1 MNAKAAPRTSPRQIR
16 VTAGLRAAF
25 SKRCNVFMPHEIFA
39 MPECLAR
46 VREGDEDAARELVG
60 HLYPLVIKLVRA
72 HRPQR
77 VAEEDLAQEVFMKMF
92 TRLPQY
98 EGRNG
103 VPFEHWV
110 SRVAVTTCLDA
121 LRAEMR
127 RPERRWADLGDGE
140 REWVEFFV
148 GEEPAPAP
156 ADTLAAREAVERL
169 LSFLAPDDRLVL
181 TLLDI
186 DERSVAEISGMTGW
200 GRSAVKVRAFR
211 ARQKLRKHA
220 LQMYKD
226 SDL

>member
-1 MNAKAAPRTSPRQIR
+1 
-16 VTAGLRAAF
+16 
-25 SKRCNVFMPHEIFA
+25 MPHEIFA
-39 MPECLAR
+39 MSECLAL
-46 VREGDEDAARELVG
+46 VRAGDETAARELVE

-72 HRPQR
+72 HRPR
-77 VAEEDLAQEVFMKMF
+77 RMAEEDLAQEVFMKMF

-98 EGRNG
+98 EGRDG
-103 VPFEHWV
+103 VPFEHWI

-127 RPERRWADLGDGE
+127 RPEWRWADLGDGE
-140 REWVEFFV
+140 REWVEFFA

-169 LSFLAPDDRLVL
+169 LSFLAPEDRLVV
-181 TLLDI
+181 TLLDLE
-186 DERSVAEISGMTGW
+186 ERSVAEISALTGW

-220 LQMYKD
+220 LQMYKE

>member
-1 MNAKAAPRTSPRQIR
+1 
-16 VTAGLRAAF
+16 
-25 SKRCNVFMPHEIFA
+25 MPA
-39 MPECLAR
+39 CLAR
-46 VREGDEDAARELVG
+46 VREGDDDAARELVE

-72 HRPQR
+72 HRPRR

-92 TRLPQY
+92 TRLEQY
-98 EGRNG
+98 EGRDG

-127 RPERRWADLGDGE
+127 RPEWRWADLGDGE

-148 GEEPAPAP
+148 GEVPAPTP
-156 ADTLAAREAVERL
+156 VDTMGGREAVERL

-181 TLLDI
+181 TLLDLE
-186 DERSVAEISGMTGW
+186 ERPVAEISAVTGW
-200 GRSAVKVRAFR
+200 GQSAVKVRAFR

-226 SDL
+226 SEL

>member
-1 MNAKAAPRTSPRQIR
+1 
-16 VTAGLRAAF
+16 
-25 SKRCNVFMPHEIFA
+25 MPHEIFA
-39 MPECLAR
+39 MPACLSR
-46 VREGDEDAARELVG
+46 VREGDEEAARALVE

-72 HRPQR
+72 HRPRR

-92 TRLPQY
+92 TRLSQY
-98 EGRNG
+98 EGRDG

-127 RPERRWADLGDGE
+127 RPEWRWADLGDGE
-140 REWVEFFV
+140 REWVEFFT

-156 ADTLAAREAVERL
+156 ADTMAAREAVERL

-181 TLLDI
+181 TLLDLE
-186 DERSVAEISGMTGW
+186 ERSVAEISALTGW
-200 GRSAVKVRAFR
+200 GKSAVKVRAFR

-220 LQMYKD
+220 RQMYQE